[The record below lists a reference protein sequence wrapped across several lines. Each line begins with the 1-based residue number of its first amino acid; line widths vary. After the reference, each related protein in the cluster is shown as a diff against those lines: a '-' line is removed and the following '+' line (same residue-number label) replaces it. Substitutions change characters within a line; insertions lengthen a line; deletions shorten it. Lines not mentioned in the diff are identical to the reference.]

1 MGQFFSAWRSGN
13 QHGINMVM
21 NFEDPKPTDEES
33 KVHAKVGEFF
43 VLANN
48 ALKLLE
54 DYKGCQD
61 LARKAM
67 SSPNSENEL
76 AAFEALINV
85 TNQIS
90 VFFDTA
96 KQLEKILPMLIEI
109 LSTPPQQQT
118 IVESKQEKTETSIPQ
133 HHAIA
138 KQLGEILDFTLRFD
152 QTRMMRPYISND
164 FSYYRRLL
172 PKFPKH
178 PDIKIK
184 DDEAGGMALFTA
196 EYIPMM
202 KSLCKSASIMAQKNP
217 HVGDVLSVFANSC
230 YGMLKNNTYE
240 KSETNLFVARA
251 MTGACVLFDH
261 VDVLGVFHK
270 KSPIKIKDVIVYLKK
285 EFPKEQPLL
294 NSIQFSSKNFKDA
307 GESISELFE

>member
-1 MGQFFSAWRSGN
+1 MGQFFSVWRNSS
-13 QHGINMVM
+13 QHGINMVI
-21 NFEDPKPTDEES
+21 NFEDPKPSEEEE
-33 KVHAKVGEFF
+33 KVYAKVSEFF
-43 VLANN
+43 ELAHT
-48 ALKLLE
+48 ALRLLD

-67 SSPNSENEL
+67 STPTHDNEL
-76 AAFEALINV
+76 AAFEALLGV
-85 TNQIS
+85 TSHIS

-96 KQLEKILPMLIEI
+96 KQLEKVLPMLLEV
-109 LSTPPQQQT
+109 LSTPPSQSVS
-118 IVESKQEKTETSIPQ
+118 VESKQEKSETSIPQ

-138 KQLGEILDFTLRFD
+138 KQLGEVLDFTLRFD

-172 PKFPKH
+172 PKFSKH
-178 PDIKIK
+178 HDIKVK
-184 DDEAGGMALFTA
+184 DDEAGGMAMFTA

-202 KSLCKSASIMAQKNP
+202 KALCKSAIAMSNKNP

-230 YGMLKNNTYE
+230 YGMLKNNKYE
-240 KSETNLFVARA
+240 KAETNLFIARA

-294 NSIQFSSKNFKDA
+294 NSIQFSSKNFKEA
-307 GESISELFE
+307 GDSITELFE

>member
-1 MGQFFSAWRSGN
+1 MGQFFSIWRSSN
-13 QHGINMVM
+13 QHGINMVI
-21 NFEDPKPTDEES
+21 NFD
-33 KVHAKVGEFF
+33 
-43 VLANN
+43 ANG
-48 ALKLLE
+48 AMKLLE

-67 SSPNSENEL
+67 STASYENES
-76 AAFEALINV
+76 AAFEALLGVTHQIN
-85 TNQIS
+85 I
-90 VFFDTA
+90 FFDTA
-96 KQLEKILPMLIEI
+96 KQLEKILPMIIEV
-109 LSTPPQQQT
+109 LSTPPQQQLS
-118 IVESKQEKTETSIPQ
+118 VESKQEKTETSIPQ
-133 HHAIA
+133 HHAVA

-172 PKFPKH
+172 PKFSKH
-178 PDIKIK
+178 PDIEIK
-184 DDEAGGMALFTA
+184 DDDAGGMAMFTA

-202 KSLCKSASIMAQKNP
+202 KALCKSASALSNKNA

-230 YGMLKNNTYE
+230 YGMLKTNKYE
-240 KSETNLFVARA
+240 KAETNLFIARA

-294 NSIQFSSKNFKDA
+294 NSIQFSSKNFKEA
-307 GESISELFE
+307 GDTITVHALHDRGVQASSCGRSHYL